1 MIVTIL
7 VPLKQLNIEHLA
19 MDKNRQIISKL
30 KDFFKHNDASK
41 AINAVSKVMESL
53 VIQAKTIGPV
63 KNPNRRFT
71 FVQLVKLLILQPF
84 FSVKMPADYE
94 GSALGKLFSCKKD
107 SFYRVMDD
115 GRVDWRRIGY
125 ATC

>member
-1 MIVTIL
+1 M
-7 VPLKQLNIEHLA
+7 P
-19 MDKNRQIISKL
+19 NRQIISKL

-71 FVQLVKLLILQPF
+71 FVQLVKLPVVLPF
-84 FSVKMPADYE
+84 FSVKTAADCAD
-94 GSALGKLFSCKKD
+94 SALGKLFSCKKD
-107 SFYRVMDD
+107 SFYRLMDD
-115 GRVDWRRIGY
+115 GRIDWRRIIYSINRQLIGLISRR
-125 ATC
+125 ADPFWPV

>member
-1 MIVTIL
+1 MS
-7 VPLKQLNIEHLA
+7 PNKLNIEPLA